1 MEKTAFL
8 NDVNKQL
15 AALATRASL
24 ASWNLSTTGKKEYA
38 EESEKAEMEVRL
50 FLSDKQRFESV
61 KALLAGND
69 LTALERRQLEILRNN
84 MVENQLD
91 RETLQQLVNKQIALQ
106 EIITTFRGTID
117 GKEVNNKQIEEILRD
132 STDNELRKKA
142 WIASKQVG
150 TALEPGLIDLIKL
163 RNDSAAKLGY
173 VNYYEM
179 EVALQEFDSQWLAQ
193 TLQTYRDQTD
203 VLFRRVKDSIDQAVG
218 KRLGIDPA
226 KLMPWHMSDMFF
238 QEAPQVVNIDLATLY
253 EGRGDHVI
261 EELGT
266 RTYDSI
272 GLDIRDIIARS
283 DLYERPSKDQHA
295 FTVHI
300 DGKQDVR
307 VLANLRPNETEME
320 TMLHEMGHSVYFKYL
335 DAGLPFMTH
344 TAAHI
349 FVTEAVAM
357 FFGRFARDA
366 GWYQQIMGISGE
378 QLETLKRDL
387 PLVMRNQMLVS
398 TRWETHFAQFER
410 ELYRTEKGDSGLW
423 YKGVRDIQY
432 LNVPEDRLDQPD
444 WAAKYHFSM
453 APVYYHN
460 YLLGEMLA
468 SQFDHA
474 LRAQGNGHVLTRQ
487 GGQWFV
493 DRVFKPGASLPWNT
507 MIEQATGEK
516 LNPSYL
522 VKQFN
527 Y

>member
-8 NDVNKQL
+8 NDANKQL
-15 AALATRASL
+15 QALTTRANL
-24 ASWNLSTTGKKEYA
+24 AYWNLSTTGKQEYA

-50 FLSDKQRFESV
+50 FLSDRERFENTQ
-61 KALLAGND
+61 ALLAGKD
-69 LTALERRQLEILRNN
+69 LTASERRQLEILRNA

-91 RETLQQLVNKQIALQ
+91 KATLQQLVNKQIALQ
-106 EIITTFRGTID
+106 EIITKFRGTID

-150 TALEPGLIDLIKL
+150 AALEPGLIDLIKL

-173 VNYYEM
+173 ANYYEM

-193 TLQTYRDQTD
+193 TLQAYRDQTD
-203 VLFRRVKDSIDQAVG
+203 VLFRRVKDSIDQAVSA
-218 KRLGIDPA
+218 RLQVDA
-226 KLMPWHMSDMFF
+226 DKLMPWHMSDMFF
-238 QEAPQVVNIDLATLY
+238 QEAPRVVDVDLATLY
-253 EGRGDHVI
+253 NGKGDHVI

-266 RTYDSI
+266 KTYDSI
-272 GLDIRDIIARS
+272 GLDIHDIIGRS

-295 FTVHI
+295 FTMHI
-300 DGKQDVR
+300 DGREDVR

-335 DAGLPFMTH
+335 DPTLPFTLH

-357 FFGRFARDA
+357 FFGRLARDA
-366 GWYQQIMGISGE
+366 GWYQRIMGTDGA
-378 QLETLKRDL
+378 QLETLKKDL
-387 PLVMRNQMLVS
+387 PIVMRNQMLVS

-410 ELYRTEKGDSGLW
+410 ELYRTEKGDSRLW
-423 YKGVRDIQY
+423 YKGVHDIQY

-474 LRAQGNGHVLTRQ
+474 LRVQGNGQVLTLQ
-487 GGQWFV
+487 GGHWFT
-493 DRVFKPGASLPWNT
+493 DRVFHCGASLPWNT
-507 MIEQATGEK
+507 MVEQATGEK

-522 VKQFN
+522 VQQFN